1 MQPPDTSTG
10 QQSIERLVA
19 GHPLALARLK
29 ELMRDAERYRKARSQ
44 NGYVMH
50 ADPDICDAEVD
61 ALAEGWR

>member
-1 MQPPDTSTG
+1 MRTLITG
-10 QQSIERLVA
+10 GVKSGKSSHA
-19 GHPLALARLK
+19 LALARLK